1 MTEYSTAEEAQIAE
15 LYQEM
20 YPTLLEYAKRVLHE
34 YTLAE
39 EAVQDTFCIACA
51 KSNQL
56 LHSSNPN
63 GWLVITLKNVIQNT
77 RRRQAK
83 AKILKLWTAED
94 SMWITY
100 NDEDVDMLYGDIA
113 QREDFQLFKRVVLD
127 RCSMREAAQE
137 AGITVDACKKRV
149 QRCRH
154 YLYERFSSK

>member
-1 MTEYSTAEEAQIAE
+1 MTEYSIEGEAQIAR

-20 YPTLLEYAKRVLHE
+20 YPMLLEYAKCILHE
-34 YTLAE
+34 GALAE

-51 KSNQL
+51 KSSQL

-83 AKILKLWTAED
+83 AKMIKLCTVED

-100 NDEDVDMLYGDIA
+100 NDENIDILYGDIA

-127 RCSMREAAQE
+127 RCSMREAAEE

-149 QRCRH
+149 QRCRN
-154 YLYERFSSK
+154 YLYKRFSSK